1 MKISS
6 ILAQPLIFSSIS
18 SEVICRY
25 FLIYTTA
32 GTRSIILEK
41 EWIVHTREKVYIA
54 EHIFQG
60 SKVYENPRQ
69 MRVSNKVSYHRGE
82 KSFDFCLTGVAA
94 VAVETAVVMASAAMV
109 TMTAA
114 VGAVVVKK
122 KVVIVV
128 PAAVHGCCNPVVLQ
142 KEPVPS
148 RLLTM
153 LVWAELCTMQYS
165 FNDDNWCAIVYG
177 KCNIK

>member
-41 EWIVHTREKVYIA
+41 EWIVHTRDKVYIA

-82 KSFDFCLTGVAA
+82 KSFDGCLTGVAA

-122 KVVIVV
+122 KSSLSSPPLSTV
-128 PAAVHGCCNPVVLQ
+128 AATPWSFKKN
-142 KEPVPS
+142 PS
-148 RLLTM
+148 RPVCLL
-153 LVWAELCTMQYS
+153 C
-165 FNDDNWCAIVYG
+165 
-177 KCNIK
+177 